1 WATALNERVNRIVP
15 MINDRYVDVALSP
28 ELDISVYS
36 REAGRRLDTK
46 AIQHLSKGARDQLL
60 LAMRV
65 AIAEYLS
72 AHVGNL
78 PLALDEP
85 FAHWDDQRFTEGMK
99 FLTRLSCTH
108 QVILLSCHSWRYSQ
122 LKDTAPDILEKLTF
136 NQLHEEVH

>member
-46 AIQHLSKGARDQLL
+46 AIQHLSKRARDQHL

-99 FLTRLSCTH
+99 FLSHLATKH
-108 QVILLSCHSWRYSQ
+108 QVILLTCHSWRYDQ
-122 LKDTAPDILEKLTF
+122 LKQLAP
-136 NQLHEEVH
+136 EVSENLNFSELVTG